1 MEQKITQQSGNR
13 AVYEAPEV
21 EVIEIKPQGILCASG
36 SNEDYTNNT
45 PDWFGS
51 L

>member
-36 SNEDYTNNT
+36 TGNDGYGTGDTSGWY
-45 PDWFGS
+45 
-51 L
+51 

>member
-21 EVIEIKPQGILCASG
+21 YVIEIMPQGILCASG
-36 SNEDYTNNT
+36 IPTDTYPGN
-45 PDWFGS
+45 PW
-51 L
+51 